1 MAEINKNTI
10 TITFDTEQLQKFT
23 EEISAGVSQIT
34 NQLNELINKPAIDS
48 IAFDSSKISEEIER
62 KIIGKSNTLITSVP
76 KNTTNNIVDEIKK
89 FLTNRYNHIMKRM
102 ESDSRFK
109 EEAFIILA
117 TLHKINELETLYNKS
132 NK

>member
-1 MAEINKNTI
+1 MADINKNTI

-23 EEISAGVSQIT
+23 EEMSAGVSQIT

-48 IAFDSSKISEEIER
+48 IALDSKKISKEFER
-62 KIIGKSNTLITSVP
+62 KLLGSTLINSVP
-76 KNTTNNIVDEIKK
+76 KNTTNNIVDEIKE

-102 ESDSRFK
+102 EIDSIFK

>member
-1 MAEINKNTI
+1 MADLNNNTI

-23 EEISAGVSQIT
+23 EEMSAGVSQIT

-48 IAFDSSKISEEIER
+48 IALDSMKISKEFER
-62 KIIGKSNTLITSVP
+62 KLVGSTLITSVP
-76 KNTTNNIVDEIKK
+76 KNTTNNIVDEIKE

-102 ESDSRFK
+102 EIDSIFK